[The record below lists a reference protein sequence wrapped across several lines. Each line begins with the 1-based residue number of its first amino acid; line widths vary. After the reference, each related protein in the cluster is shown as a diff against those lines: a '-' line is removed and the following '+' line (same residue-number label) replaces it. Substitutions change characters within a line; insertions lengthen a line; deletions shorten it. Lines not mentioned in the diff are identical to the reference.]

1 MFVGDTSF
9 LLTIFAGG
17 LQFSFRRGSSIMKRM
32 ISSAISVT
40 SLFEVNR
47 LATGQIPHD

>member
-1 MFVGDTSF
+1 
-9 LLTIFAGG
+9 
-17 LQFSFRRGSSIMKRM
+17 MKR
-32 ISSAISVT
+32 IIPSAISVT

>member
-1 MFVGDTSF
+1 
-9 LLTIFAGG
+9 
-17 LQFSFRRGSSIMKRM
+17 MKRM

-40 SLFEVNR
+40 SLLEVNR

>member
-1 MFVGDTSF
+1 M
-9 LLTIFAGG
+9 
-17 LQFSFRRGSSIMKRM
+17 RRI
-32 ISSAISVT
+32 ISTAFSVT

>member
-1 MFVGDTSF
+1 MNR
-9 LLTIFAGG
+9 I
-17 LQFSFRRGSSIMKRM
+17 

-40 SLFEVNR
+40 SVNEVNC

>member
-1 MFVGDTSF
+1 
-9 LLTIFAGG
+9 
-17 LQFSFRRGSSIMKRM
+17 MKRI

-40 SLFEVNR
+40 SLLEVNR